1 MNNAKQIMLAAKTV
15 SQSHRSNLGDKVTIA
30 AAHRSYCTLVAP
42 ITMANFKAMLWQA
55 NGEGLTLAREDM
67 PFRFDAI
74 MQAELA
80 ASSIGGNWHWIRVA

>member
-1 MNNAKQIMLAAKTV
+1 MSNAKQILLAAKTV
-15 SQSHRSNLGDKVTIA
+15 SQSHRSNLGDKVTIV
-30 AAHRSYCTLVAP
+30 AAHVAYSTLVTP
-42 ITMANFKAMLWQA
+42 ITLADFKAMLWQA

-80 ASSIGGNWHWIRVA
+80 ESSIGGNWHWIRVA